1 MEIVPIFWLN
11 DVNIKIKHTKL
22 DLGIDGEY
30 LIKSLTIPLGVGGT
44 MSINAIKL
52 YDEEV
57 VLKTAITEA
66 FATGQVYTSKQEQ
79 MPRFPNEGR

>member
-1 MEIVPIFWLN
+1 
-11 DVNIKIKHTKL
+11 
-22 DLGIDGEY
+22 
-30 LIKSLTIPLGVGGT
+30 